1 MFQQINIQINI
12 LPAPHRT
19 VISYLST
26 LEDQRIT
33 TIKLSA
39 AYWGKGATILLSKYL
54 RLKKAY
60 LLVESGVMNKEKKQ
74 TTHWLLMRSSVYSV
88 TARCTES
95 STGDFVFL
103 LPTCRTAIQVTY
115 HQHFYEIA
123 AKLFLNIVLIFFLNE
138 RNIFFC
144 KHFYFYFY
152 LVMSLLQLSL
162 WKYFLTILAT
172 NDADALY
179 NNLQHVFIIN
189 ASFFSIKSLQQYKSQ
204 STVA

>member
-33 TIKLSA
+33 AIKLSA

-152 LVMSLLQLSL
+152 LV
-162 WKYFLTILAT
+162 FT
-172 NDADALY
+172 
-179 NNLQHVFIIN
+179 
-189 ASFFSIKSLQQYKSQ
+189 
-204 STVA
+204 